1 MVTDLIRATPEEDVI
16 RRDIYDRPPIFKWT
30 EVRAPHSDLINEIGM
45 QDMQILVF
53 AISSF
58 KFEWKGWPTISI
70 GTSDFAR
77 SSLCWVCCEVSRD
90 APSAGGCIFRLA
102 GDLTFA
108 APCTAEYSILKP
120 SREPILD
127 IASLLFLNNVVILH
141 C

>member
-1 MVTDLIRATPEEDVI
+1 VQIFGHWTDMVTDLIRATPEEDVI

-70 GTSDFAR
+70 GTIRLRQVQFVLGLLR
-77 SSLCWVCCEVSRD
+77 SFQRCTFCRRMHIQVGRRFDICC
-90 APSAGGCIFRLA
+90 P
-102 GDLTFA
+102 
-108 APCTAEYSILKP
+108 
-120 SREPILD
+120 
-127 IASLLFLNNVVILH
+127 LH